1 MLIVFILALDQQT
14 ASENLCLGQPSLFLN
29 PEQKALPSSPPTCFF
44 NLPQYSFYFNLKLD
58 VNSSISNK
66 EQLYG
71 KPVLRKLSRSTTN
84 VYRQC
89 DVSIE
94 KKIDQSGSVKFFE
107 DRQT

>member
-1 MLIVFILALDQQT
+1 MSIVFILALDQQT
-14 ASENLCLGQPSLFLN
+14 ASENLCPAQPYLFLN
-29 PEQKALPSSPPTCFF
+29 PERKALPSSPPNCFF
-44 NLPQYSFYFNLKLD
+44 QSGVIFGFNLIYTQILR
-58 VNSSISNK
+58 

-71 KPVLRKLSRSTTN
+71 KPVLRKVSRSATN

-94 KKIDQSGSVKFFE
+94 KKIDQSESVNFFE